1 MKEDDLDDIPPAQ
14 RKARMSRKKNVYEK
28 VVELGILDESRLA
41 YMACITYADAMIGR
55 VLDAL
60 DRSPYRDNTVIVL
73 WSDNGY
79 HLGEKGQWG
88 KHTLWQRT
96 TNVPMLWAGPG
107 LAKGATLEASAMLLD
122 IYPTLV
128 ELCGLKPDRELE
140 GRSLAAALRNPAAAK
155 DRHVFTIAA
164 PNEYSV
170 VNTQWRYIHYADG
183 AEELYDEK
191 SDSPEWTNLAA
202 NPEYRSLMD
211 QMKAAAP
218 AHFAAAGKKRGKMT
232 LLTAAIRS
240 SRSSSFLGARM
251 GRGYSA
257 PGSRCEGNPAFPAQA
272 PVIATVL
279 LDRGSPAKT
288 PGSPASRVRSW
299 CERRRNL

>member
-1 MKEDDLDDIPPAQ
+1 
-14 RKARMSRKKNVYEK
+14 
-28 VVELGILDESRLA
+28 
-41 YMACITYADAMIGR
+41 

-60 DRSPYRDNTVIVL
+60 DRSPYRDHTVIVL

-107 LAKGATLEASAMLLD
+107 LAKGAKLEASAMLLD

-128 ELCGLKPDRELE
+128 ELCGLVPDPGLD
-140 GRSLAAALRNPAAAK
+140 GQSWAAALRNPAAAK
-155 DRHVFTIAA
+155 DRYALTIAA

-183 AEELYDEK
+183 AEELYDET
-191 SDSPEWTNLAA
+191 SDSREWTNLAA
-202 NPEYRSLMD
+202 QPKYRSLME

-218 AHFAAAGKKRGKMT
+218 ARFAAAGKKRGEMKLVT
-232 LLTAAIRS
+232 VGEKFHWEDRPAGER
-240 SRSSSFLGARM
+240 GA
-251 GRGYSA
+251 
-257 PGSRCEGNPAFPAQA
+257 GNPKKK
-272 PVIATVL
+272 
-279 LDRGSPAKT
+279 AK
-288 PGSPASRVRSW
+288 
-299 CERRRNL
+299 E